1 MTTNEHKAVQLNSI
15 SAGAHRDERALW
27 NLVVVSDLTPRAAG
41 KLLDVH
47 TKRVAYLCKKWARA
61 GIYDYGV
68 TVDLGWPT
76 TPHALAIDGSA
87 S

>member
-1 MTTNEHKAVQLNSI
+1 MTTNEHKAAQLNSI

-27 NLVVVSDLTPRAAG
+27 TLVVSGLTPRAAG
-41 KLLDVH
+41 NLLDVH

-68 TVDLGWPT
+68 TVDLGQPT
-76 TPHALAIDGSA
+76 TPEGSPHV
-87 S
+87 